1 MPVSRFRRGWL
12 PKENLRLLHAD
23 FADAMSIFGLVEVL
37 THRDTSYEDKNDY
50 YYSYIFGIFY
60 KWKLV
65 NKNMGTFGKV
75 LESHFFS
82 FYESRDLP
90 LALRIL
96 NSFYLHI

>member
-1 MPVSRFRRGWL
+1 
-12 PKENLRLLHAD
+12 
-23 FADAMSIFGLVEVL
+23 MSTFGSVEVL
-37 THRDTSYEDKNDY
+37 THRDTSHEDKNEY
-50 YYSYIFGIFY
+50 YYSYIIGIFY

-75 LESHFFS
+75 PESHFFL
-82 FYESRDLP
+82 FYESWALP

>member
-1 MPVSRFRRGWL
+1 
-12 PKENLRLLHAD
+12 
-23 FADAMSIFGLVEVL
+23 MSTFGSVEVL
-37 THRDTSYEDKNDY
+37 THRDTSHEDKNEY
-50 YYSYIFGIFY
+50 YYSYIIGIFY

-75 LESHFFS
+75 PESYFFFL
-82 FYESRDLP
+82 FYESWALP